1 MFLLLALLSK
11 VVWQTDGDFA
21 GALESM
27 HVGEASHL
35 VLTSRSTARP
45 AWIRSACKFHSFF
58 SVYFPIHAFLI
69 FKKGYTLYYDPN
81 LNQGTCSM
89 SITVFFSHL

>member
-1 MFLLLALLSK
+1 MLLALLSK
-11 VVWQTDGDFA
+11 VVWQTDEGDFA
-21 GALESM
+21 GALDSM

-45 AWIRSACKFHSFF
+45 AWITSACKFHYFF

-69 FKKGYTLYYDPN
+69 FKKGYTLFMI
-81 LNQGTCSM
+81 QT
-89 SITVFFSHL
+89 